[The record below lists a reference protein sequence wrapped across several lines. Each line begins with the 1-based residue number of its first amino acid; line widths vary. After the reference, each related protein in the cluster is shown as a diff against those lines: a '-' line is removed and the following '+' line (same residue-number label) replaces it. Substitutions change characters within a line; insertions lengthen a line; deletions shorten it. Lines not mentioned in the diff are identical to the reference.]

1 MRELEAVTVVELR
14 RYTLVP
20 GRRETLISLFEREL
34 VEPQEAVGMRV
45 LGQFRDAD
53 DPDAFVWLRG
63 FAGMRVRR
71 AGLEAFYGG
80 PVWARHRDA
89 ANATMVDSDDVLLLR
104 PLTPLGTPA
113 ADGDGARVLV
123 ATHHLA
129 DLPPDELLAAWRD
142 GTAARMAAA
151 GGVLQAALVTET
163 QTNDFPRLPVR
174 EGERV
179 AVAIATGVDEQ
190 AVLEAP
196 ELTPFRTEAA
206 PVVARLEPTAGSA
219 WRG

>member
-1 MRELEAVTVVELR
+1 VCSWR
-14 RYTLVP
+14 RTTSP
-20 GRRETLISLFEREL
+20 TCPPTSSS
-34 VEPQEAVGMRV
+34 
-45 LGQFRDAD
+45 
-53 DPDAFVWLRG
+53 
-63 FAGMRVRR
+63 
-71 AGLEAFYGG
+71 
-80 PVWARHRDA
+80 RH
-89 ANATMVDSDDVLLLR
+89 
-104 PLTPLGTPA
+104 G
-113 ADGDGARVLV
+113 
-123 ATHHLA
+123 
-129 DLPPDELLAAWRD
+129 
-142 GTAARMAAA
+142 
-151 GGVLQAALVTET
+151 ET